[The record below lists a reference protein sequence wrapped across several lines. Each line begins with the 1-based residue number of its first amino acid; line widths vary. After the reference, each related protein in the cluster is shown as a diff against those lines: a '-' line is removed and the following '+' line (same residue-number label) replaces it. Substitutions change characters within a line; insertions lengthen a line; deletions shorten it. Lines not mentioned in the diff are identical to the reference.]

1 VRATDA
7 DVGWSLAVAQRGHV
21 VHTECTGPH
30 TPATRFD
37 LASTSKQ
44 FTALA
49 AILALDLDD
58 EDWRLIHH
66 QSGLPDYIE
75 LLAGSGVSYQ
85 ERTTTDDALAVL
97 KGQKLPWDAGTRFEY
112 SNTNYLLLGIR
123 LARTLGQPVPDV
135 LHERIFAPLGLA
147 MTMDPLGRVPDRATS
162 YDEDGRPAD
171 PVWEQV
177 GDGAVWSTPSELARW
192 GDAWSSAPFGEDVL
206 ARQLRLVDAEDGDR
220 YGSGIFVAPDGRL
233 HHDGDWGG
241 FRSRFAVDRDA
252 RVTVAMCANTPGLL
266 PDDHG
271 LGLLAEWTARLT

>member
-1 VRATDA
+1 MSR
-7 DVGWSLAVAQRGHV
+7 VGTSLAVAHKGHV

-49 AILALDLDD
+49 AILTLDLDD

-75 LLAGSGVSYQ
+75 LLVESGVSYQ
-85 ERTTTDDALAVL
+85 ERTTTEDALAVL
-97 KGQKLPWDAGTRFEY
+97 KGQKLAWDAGTRFEY

-135 LHERIFAPLGLA
+135 LQQRIFEPLGLDMA
-147 MTMDPLGRVPDRATS
+147 MDPLGRVPDRATS
-162 YDEDGRPAD
+162 FDEDGRPAD
-171 PVWEQV
+171 SIWEQV
-177 GDGAVWSTPSELARW
+177 GDGAIWASPSELARW
-192 GDAWSSAPFGEDVL
+192 GDSWSSAPFGDDVL
-206 ARQLRLVDAEDGDR
+206 RRQLDAVEADDGDR
-220 YGSGIFVAPDGRL
+220 YGAGIYLTPDGLL

-241 FRSRFAVDRDA
+241 FRSRFAVDPA
-252 RVTVAMCANTPGLL
+252 KRVTVAMCANAPGLL

-271 LGLLAEWTARLT
+271 LGLLAEWRAKLR